1 MLGDAA
7 SSSTYFPPVPLP
19 VPPPVPPP
27 VPLLPPIPPPSP
39 PEVPLD
45 EPDVPP
51 VVPLDDPV
59 PAVPA
64 PLVPAPVVPPPVP
77 LSLLPPPLLGFVD
90 GRVPAAGGT
99 VDSPEFVLLGLLLRT
114 QSARSVPVSPAH
126 AALGELALFA
136 LLLLVSVDVDAPD
149 DVDGAVIVDVP
160 DVDDCPI
167 AAPAAIND
175 VARTSVL
182 NFQSFIEPPNIAAP

>member
-1 MLGDAA
+1 
-7 SSSTYFPPVPLP
+7 
-19 VPPPVPPP
+19 
-27 VPLLPPIPPPSP
+27 
-39 PEVPLD
+39 
-45 EPDVPP
+45 
-51 VVPLDDPV
+51 
-59 PAVPA
+59 
-64 PLVPAPVVPPPVP
+64 
-77 LSLLPPPLLGFVD
+77 VD